1 MSNQQSDYLEC
12 GFVEPDE
19 SYTVYV
25 HRKDGDLLVF
35 KGVKTDPVFYKGWFC
50 IDHTWTGVYTLSS
63 QVRADEV
70 SYISHRVEEQPT
82 NG

>member
-1 MSNQQSDYLEC
+1 
-12 GFVEPDE
+12 
-19 SYTVYV
+19 
-25 HRKDGDLLVF
+25 VF